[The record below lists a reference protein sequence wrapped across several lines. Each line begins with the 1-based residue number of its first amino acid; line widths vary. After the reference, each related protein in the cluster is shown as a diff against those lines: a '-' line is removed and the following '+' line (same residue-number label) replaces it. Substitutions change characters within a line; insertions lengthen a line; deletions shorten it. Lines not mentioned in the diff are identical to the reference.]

1 MNRSPNFTNKL
12 CLKATMYPEAQRPAL
27 YVPQEDVNAILAHG
41 ELPEIRLAQ
50 AQKKHLLKIVMLL
63 TQDKSP
69 ERELPDYSMSLAKVE
84 AFESVGA
91 ELFFVISDKV
101 EEQLERIKPDGIYLP
116 GGCFDVP
123 LEMEENEPPHKT
135 DLKRYSAYIS
145 MIDYARKNKLPLLGV
160 CGGMQV
166 LAGYF
171 GAKIKRVDNHRT
183 NLEAFAHEVIV
194 KSGSLLQRVIG
205 AEAFKVNSWHRW
217 AVSETFSGHNIIHT
231 APDSVVEA
239 IEPKGAWNPF
249 VLGIQSHPEY
259 FVSKGDKASKAI
271 FKAFVKACEH
281 E

>member
-12 CLKATMYPEAQRPAL
+12 CLKTTMYPEAQRPAF

-50 AQKKHLLKIVMLL
+50 AQKKHPLKIAMLL

-69 ERELPDYSMSLAKVE
+69 ERALPDYSMPLATVE
-84 AFESVGA
+84 AFEDVGA
-91 ELFFVISDKV
+91 ELFFVIYDKV
-101 EEQLERIKPDGIYLP
+101 EEQLERIKPEGIYLP

-123 LEMEENEPPHKT
+123 LEIEENEPPHKT
-135 DLKRYSAYIS
+135 DLKRYKAYIS

-217 AVSETFSGHNIIHT
+217 AVSETSFGHNVIHT
-231 APDSVVEA
+231 APDGVVEA

-259 FVSKGDKASKAI
+259 FVSKGDKASTAI